1 MYQIFWIHS
10 FVKGHLGCFHVLTI
24 VNSAEMNIGMH
35 ASFWMN
41 ILSIYMPRSGING
54 SYGSST
60 FSFLRYLHT
69 VFHSG
74 YTNFHSHQQCRKV
87 PFSLH
92 PLQYLLFVDLLMMAI
107 LTDVRWYFIV
117 VLICISI
124 CRLFD
129 NGHSD
134 WFEVIPHW
142 SLFFLFVC
150 FFSLFP
156 F

>member
-74 YTNFHSHQQCRKV
+74 CTTLHFHQQCRRD
-87 PFSLH
+87 PFSPY
-92 PLQYLLFVDLLMMAI
+92 PLLYLLLVDFQSLTLKLNLLNSRLNWYVYRYRLN
-107 LTDVRWYFIV
+107 LTMN
-117 VLICISI
+117 LNSM
-124 CRLFD
+124 
-129 NGHSD
+129 
-134 WFEVIPHW
+134 
-142 SLFFLFVC
+142 
-150 FFSLFP
+150 
-156 F
+156 